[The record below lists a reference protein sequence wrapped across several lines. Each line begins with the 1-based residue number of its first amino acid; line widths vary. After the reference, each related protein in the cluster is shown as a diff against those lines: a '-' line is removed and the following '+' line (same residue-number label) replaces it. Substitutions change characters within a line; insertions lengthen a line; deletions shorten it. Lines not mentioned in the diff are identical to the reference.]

1 MSNSAEL
8 QDQHLSFYNTIRQC
22 CFGNFS
28 IRFWEKT
35 VNFQLGM
42 GPFTGP
48 ACKGYYALP
57 LLDKEK
63 ISIKGNVMTDLIRVI
78 FAKRQRG
85 KWMGATSDSIRELT
99 VNLIGLNLIV
109 KRKSDCK
116 YIVFRFLH
124 YIFEISLLKNN
135 SHDVFLFCFFIN

>member
-48 ACKGYYALP
+48 ACKGYYALGIHHCHQSG
-57 LLDKEK
+57 DCSE
-63 ISIKGNVMTDLIRVI
+63 VMFGFPE
-78 FAKRQRG
+78 FALP
-85 KWMGATSDSIRELT
+85 T
-99 VNLIGLNLIV
+99 
-109 KRKSDCK
+109 
-116 YIVFRFLH
+116 
-124 YIFEISLLKNN
+124 
-135 SHDVFLFCFFIN
+135 